1 MIDRRT
7 LLAAAPLALALPRVA
22 RAQAPAIDTLRVLC
36 GFPAGGTT
44 DAVSR
49 RVADKLRPA
58 LARVALVD
66 NKAGAGGRIAVEE
79 LVRSPADGSAMLL
92 TPAAMI
98 TLYPHIYLKLPYTP
112 RDVRPVST
120 ACQLSFGFGVGPAVP
135 ASVRTLKD
143 YLAWVQAHPEQG
155 NYGSPG
161 AGTPPHFIGAL
172 LARETGIDLRHV
184 PYRGS
189 APGVQDLL
197 GGQLPA
203 MSSPIGDYL
212 QHLKSGKLRLLAT
225 SGPQRS
231 PMAPDVPTYAEQG
244 FPGLTMREWYGF
256 FLPGKASDEVTQ
268 RAAAAVAAAVRQPDV
283 VEAFAQLGLEA
294 SANTPAE
301 LAKAVADEHAAW
313 GPIVQRVGFK
323 PEA

>member
-7 LLAAAPLALALPRVA
+7 LLAAAPLMMAAPRLAW
-22 RAQAPAIDTLRVLC
+22 AQALDTARVLC

-49 RVADKLRPA
+49 RVADKLRGGY
-58 LARVALVD
+58 ARTSLVD
-66 NKAGAGGRIAVEE
+66 NKAGAGGRLAVEE
-79 LVRSPADGSAMLL
+79 TSRAAPDGSTLLL

-98 TLYPHIYLKLPYTP
+98 TLYPHIYTRLAYGP
-112 RDVRPVST
+112 RDLRPVST
-120 ACQLSFGFGVGPAVP
+120 ACQVVFGFGVGPAVP
-135 ASVRTLKD
+135 ESVRDIKGF
-143 YLAWVQAHPEQG
+143 LAWAQAHPDQA
-155 NYGSPG
+155 NYASPG

-172 LARETGIDLRHV
+172 LAKESGLDLRHV
-184 PYRGS
+184 PYKGS

-197 GGQLPA
+197 GGQVAA

-212 QHLKSGKLRLLAT
+212 PHLKSGKLRLLAT
-225 SGPQRS
+225 SGRQRS
-231 PMAPDVPTYAEQG
+231 KLAPDVATYAEQG
-244 FPGLTMREWYGF
+244 LPALTIGEWYGF

-268 RAAAAVAAAVRQPDV
+268 RAASAIAAAVGSPDV

-294 SANTPAE
+294 SANSPAE
-301 LAKAVADEHAAW
+301 LAKAVAEESAAW
-313 GPIVQRVGFK
+313 APIVKRVGFK

>member
-7 LLAAAPLALALPRVA
+7 LLAAAPLIMAAPRLAF
-22 RAQAPAIDTLRVLC
+22 AQTLETARVLC

-49 RVADKLRPA
+49 RVADKLRGGY
-58 LARVALVD
+58 ARTALVD

-79 LVRSPADGSAMLL
+79 VSRAAPDGSTLLL

-98 TLYPHIYLKLPYTP
+98 TLYPHIYTRLAYGP
-112 RDVRPVST
+112 RDLRPVST
-120 ACQLSFGFGVGPAVP
+120 ACQVAFGFGVGPAVP
-135 ASVRTLKD
+135 DSVRDIKGF
-143 YLAWVQAHPEQG
+143 LAWAKANPEQA
-155 NYGSPG
+155 NYASPG

-172 LARETGIDLRHV
+172 LAKESGLDLRHV
-184 PYRGS
+184 PYKGS
-189 APGVQDLL
+189 APGIQDLL
-197 GGQLPA
+197 GGQVAA
-203 MSSPIGDYL
+203 MTSPIGDYL
-212 QHLKSGKLRLLAT
+212 PYLKGGKLRLLAT
-225 SGPQRS
+225 SGRQRS
-231 PMAPDVPTYAEQG
+231 KLVPDVATYAEQG
-244 FPGLTMREWYGF
+244 LPALTIGEWYGF

-268 RAAAAVAAAVRQPDV
+268 RAAAAIAAAVNSPDV

-301 LAKAVADEHAAW
+301 LAKAVADEGAAW
-313 GPIVQRVGFK
+313 APIVKRVGFK